1 MGSGRIG
8 FFSLFQRRFYSSRG
22 RNTFSAL
29 YIDSSRRFLAWPHSA
44 DPNSTK
50 LLFFFSELFPPFPIL
65 SGNYSPC
72 CFSAFSSS
80 SPSPQSLFPRW
91 KKNFC
96 TLAFPSLKT
105 MESAGNNFV
114 LLYAGNLF
122 LRRANI
128 IIVSIMTHRFR
139 LPRKIW
145 REKKMRRG
153 NKQHSS
159 NHLE

>member
-1 MGSGRIG
+1 MGSGRIS
-8 FFSLFQRRFYSSRG
+8 FFLFFNGVFTAPGGEILFRLCMLTQADVFWPGHIAPTQIRPSS
-22 RNTFSAL
+22 F
-29 YIDSSRRFLAWPHSA
+29 
-44 DPNSTK
+44 
-50 LLFFFSELFPPFPIL
+50 FFFSELFSPFPIL

-96 TLAFPSLKT
+96 TLTFPSLKT

-114 LLYAGNLF
+114 LYAGNLF

-128 IIVSIMTHRFR
+128 IIVSIMTHCFR